1 MSVSSTFRSPS
12 EAEKKKAFL
21 DVLLT
26 CSRAALFQSRK
37 KSICYKFIYL
47 SRSAE
52 RLVFIPQSFQK
63 LGESLKLSAYKTP
76 SSREHEKVSEEQASL
91 AIQKVA
97 QSVFQKNI
105 PGLSKGFSM
114 NQRKLM

>member
-76 SSREHEKVSEEQASL
+76 SSREDEKVSEEQEKHTRSCFNADVVGSGMMRPDL
-91 AIQKVA
+91 AKA
-97 QSVFQKNI
+97 DALEKS
-105 PGLSKGFSM
+105 
-114 NQRKLM
+114 